1 MSGRNDLIR
10 VTLKTCVIYMNS
22 QGVTMGIIKK
32 IHSILTNK
40 CICVKCGEAKSAEE
54 FYFARRKID
63 NYVPRR
69 SNECKTCSKKRRK
82 EHYTENREELLSNRR
97 FRSYGLSKDEYNEML
112 DNQGNTCAI
121 CKRKEWTRA
130 TITDNIMALSV
141 DHCHVT
147 GNVRGLLCRACN
159 LALGQFEDN
168 IKTLNKAIKY
178 LEQAGES
185 NVQTTT

>member
-1 MSGRNDLIR
+1 
-10 VTLKTCVIYMNS
+10 
-22 QGVTMGIIKK
+22 
-32 IHSILTNK
+32 
-40 CICVKCGEAKSAEE
+40 
-54 FYFARRKID
+54 
-63 NYVPRR
+63 
-69 SNECKTCSKKRRK
+69 
-82 EHYTENREELLSNRR
+82 
-97 FRSYGLSKDEYNEML
+97 ML

>member
-1 MSGRNDLIR
+1 
-10 VTLKTCVIYMNS
+10 
-22 QGVTMGIIKK
+22 
-32 IHSILTNK
+32 
-40 CICVKCGEAKSAEE
+40 
-54 FYFARRKID
+54 
-63 NYVPRR
+63 
-69 SNECKTCSKKRRK
+69 
-82 EHYTENREELLSNRR
+82 
-97 FRSYGLSKDEYNEML
+97 
-112 DNQGNTCAI
+112 
-121 CKRKEWTRA
+121 
-130 TITDNIMALSV
+130 MALSV